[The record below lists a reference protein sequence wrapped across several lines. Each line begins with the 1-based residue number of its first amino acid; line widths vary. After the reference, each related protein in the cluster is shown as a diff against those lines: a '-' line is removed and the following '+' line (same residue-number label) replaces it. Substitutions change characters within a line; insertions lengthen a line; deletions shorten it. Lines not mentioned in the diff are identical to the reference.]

1 MTITKEDFIREI
13 HIRIIFGCL
22 YSAIIS
28 SSALLMY
35 FFDIGDTNFI
45 FALVPLLGIPIILIG
60 LIVRNMVRNYRIIE
74 KGYLVMNFL
83 FIIICFII
91 LELTIIYFK
100 NLNDDYVFIAGTSVV
115 FILSVALG
123 IIYVKDISKDWE
135 YTEEEIKTIT
145 GE

>member
-1 MTITKEDFIREI
+1 MTITKEDFFREI

-28 SSALLMY
+28 SSALLMH

-60 LIVRNMVRNYRIIE
+60 LIVRNVVRNHRIIR

-83 FIIICFII
+83 FVIICFIV
-91 LELTIIYFK
+91 LELTIMYFK
-100 NLNDDYVFIAGTSVV
+100 NLNDDYVFIAGTSII

-123 IIYVKDISKDWE
+123 IIYVKDISQDWE
-135 YTEEEIKTIT
+135 YAEDEIKTIT
-145 GE
+145 G

>member
-1 MTITKEDFIREI
+1 MTITKDDFFREI

-60 LIVRNMVRNYRIIE
+60 LIVRNVVRNHRIIK

-83 FIIICFII
+83 FVILCFII
-91 LELTIIYFK
+91 LELTTMYFK
-100 NLNDDYVFIAGTSVV
+100 NLNDDYVFIAGTSII

-123 IIYVKDISKDWE
+123 IIYVKDISQDWE
-135 YTEEEIKTIT
+135 YTENEIKTIT
-145 GE
+145 G